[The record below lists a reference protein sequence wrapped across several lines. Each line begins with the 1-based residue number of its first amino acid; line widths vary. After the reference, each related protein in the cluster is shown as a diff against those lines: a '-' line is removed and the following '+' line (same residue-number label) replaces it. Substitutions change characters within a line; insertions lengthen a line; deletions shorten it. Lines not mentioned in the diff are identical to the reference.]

1 MNCNFPNLGQI
12 IKFAFDA
19 TGVLPRKHGEQD
31 GLTEQ
36 EKKRIQKQLERLVD
50 EDGSLQD
57 RYGELIKD
65 LAFITAGT
73 VQNLKVN
80 FAIGDV
86 AMDLHEVYHL
96 VIRSDG
102 TYLSEKENIRWF
114 CRHYAIPRLALSFQK
129 HQLRYNLAAE
139 RLDTPDDPDWYLPTV
154 DEGKIT
160 WPLAKAMR
168 WIYQVCETNQT
179 QFHYPGKN
187 AKTDCAEQYQNLESA
202 ADWLNGK
209 RMPSWPALYWN
220 FSKSF
225 DRLGAAS
232 DLRHRR
238 EIAVKRRESIIV
250 ALFLARL
257 ATYVSKAISEAF
269 GPAFLAQLI
278 KQFRQHRTWLAL
290 DLEALRNYTISYIE
304 ENHAPAA
311 AVDAIWWKCSE
322 QYWAWFAERA
332 TTFGNRLEHLLEEH
346 GYAALPEETVSLLV
360 KDYGDYT
367 VRTSLELVE
376 ANREFSMPEGFAQAL
391 HDGFDLKSNPNV
403 DDVDID
409 RYAEELASKGL
420 EYYLPWMEPW
430 LRAAIRYRREEYE
443 SAFRYVEAAFEN
455 AKYCAGEK
463 QYQLVNQFIELAAK
477 TDRWKSFKKGV
488 EWARY
493 LGLSVRW
500 LRDNEPTEDNLRSVF
515 RMMKKVRYGTL

>member
-1 MNCNFPNLGQI
+1 MNCNFPTLGQI

-19 TGVLPRKHGEQD
+19 TGVLPRKHAEHD

-50 EDGSLQD
+50 EKGSLQD
-57 RYGELIKD
+57 RYGELIKS

-73 VQNLKVN
+73 VENPKVN

-96 VIRSDG
+96 VVRSDG

-114 CRHYAIPRLALSFQK
+114 CRHYAIPRLVLSIQK
-129 HQLRYNLAAE
+129 HQLRYNLADE
-139 RLDTPDDPDWYLPTV
+139 RLEAPDDPDWYLPTV

-179 QFHYPGKN
+179 QFHYHGKN
-187 AKTDCAEQYQNLESA
+187 AKTDCAEQQQNLENAS
-202 ADWLNGK
+202 DWLNGK

-220 FSKSF
+220 FSKSL
-225 DRLGAAS
+225 DRLAAAG
-232 DLRHRR
+232 DPQLRR
-238 EIAVKRRESIIV
+238 EISVTRRESIIV
-250 ALFLARL
+250 VLFLARL
-257 ATYVSKAISEAF
+257 ATYVGRAISQAF
-269 GPAFLAQLI
+269 GPAFLAELI
-278 KQFRQHRTWLAL
+278 VQFQRQHAWLAL
-290 DLEALRNYTISYIE
+290 DLEAFRNFTISYIE
-304 ENHAPAA
+304 ENHAP
-311 AVDAIWWKCSE
+311 DGGRDEIWWQFSE
-322 QYWAWFAERA
+322 QYWLWFAERA
-332 TTFGNRLEHLLEEH
+332 TTFGNTLEQLLEAH
-346 GYAALPEETVSLLV
+346 GYAALPEETVSRLG

-391 HDGFDLKSNPNV
+391 HDGFDLKSDPLV

-409 RYAEELASKGL
+409 RYVEKLASKGL
-420 EYYLPWMEPW
+420 EYCLSWMEPW

-443 SAFRYVEAAFEN
+443 SAFRYLEVAFEN
-455 AKYCAGEK
+455 AKYCAGNK

-477 TDRWKSFKKGV
+477 TDRWKSFKKGI
-488 EWARY
+488 EWAQY

-500 LRDNEPTEDNLRSVF
+500 LRDNEPAEDNLRSVF
-515 RMMKKVRYGTL
+515 RMMKKVRYETL